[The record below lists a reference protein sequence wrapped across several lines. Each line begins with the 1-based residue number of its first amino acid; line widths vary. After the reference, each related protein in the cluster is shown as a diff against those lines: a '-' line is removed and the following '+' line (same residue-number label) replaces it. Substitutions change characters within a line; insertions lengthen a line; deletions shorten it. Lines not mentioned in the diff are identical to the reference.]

1 MKTKIMTFIMLCVFF
16 FTLQSFLSSP
26 YYLYKDDNKNK
37 CIKYPSVQGDE
48 LRMRMAKLSAAHMK
62 DALYYLEKAKK
73 ICVGLPDFE
82 KKEYIYS
89 LIAGTVGMTSG
100 GIREKIVT
108 ACQVA
113 ATFIIID
120 YYTQFCE
127 FRTNLIISDYNFEMA
142 DFYND
147 ATVHIPL
154 SKSYDS
160 HLEAL
165 FWNSIKLIMGMET
178 KAKFYAP
185 GQIQCWLLT
194 CICTL
199 KTTVLNSHETNIFD
213 RPSVLACCNSFE
225 SEAPMIL
232 STITDDEVFLSLM
245 FDDITCITKCLR
257 DYQTMIDIFNKKNR
271 PLNWEKK

>member
-1 MKTKIMTFIMLCVFF
+1 MKTKIVTIMVLCTYF

-26 YYLYKDDNKNK
+26 YYLYKDDRKDK
-37 CIKYPSVQGDE
+37 YMKYPSMQGDD
-48 LRMRMAKLSAAHMK
+48 LRMAMAKMSATHMK
-62 DALYYLEKAKK
+62 DALFYLEKSKK
-73 ICVGLPDFE
+73 LCIALPAFE

-100 GIREKIVT
+100 GIREKIIT

-120 YYTQFCE
+120 YYNQFCD
-127 FRTNLIISDYNFEMA
+127 FRTNLIIADYNFEMA

-147 ATVHIPL
+147 ATIHIPL
-154 SKSYDS
+154 AKGFDS
-160 HLEAL
+160 PLEAA
-165 FWNSIKLIMGMET
+165 FWNSVKLIMSMET

-185 GQIQCWLLT
+185 GQIQSWLLT

-199 KTTVLNSHETNIFD
+199 KTAVLNSHESNIFD
-213 RPSVLACCNSFE
+213 RLSIIGYCDTFE
-225 SEAPMIL
+225 SAAPMIL
-232 STITDDEVFLSLM
+232 STITHDDVFVSLM

-257 DYQTMIDIFNKKNR
+257 DYQTFVDIFNKKNR
-271 PLNWEKK
+271 PKDWGGK